1 MPSSYLVVG
10 GAGFIGSHFVKE
22 LLDRKKSLVR
32 VVDNLCSGTLGHI
45 DEFMENPAFEFVKI
59 EVQNTED
66 LIKSME
72 GIETVIHL
80 ASNPDIARAA
90 LEPRIDFTQGTALTE
105 SVAEAAR
112 VSGVKTVLYASG
124 SGVYGDAGETL
135 LSEDSPTNP
144 ISTYGASKLAGE
156 ALLAS
161 YSFMFGLKCLAF
173 RFANVVGPK
182 QTHGV
187 GYDFLRRMI
196 ENPQS
201 IQILGDG
208 NQSKSYIY
216 VQDVV
221 NAVLLCEQIIE
232 TGYDVFNVATSDFV
246 NVNEIA
252 DMVIKQLN
260 LNLESVNRIYTGGDR
275 GWKADVPVVRINA
288 AKISKVG
295 WAPRYTSLEA
305 ISKSL
310 SEMHSDAI
318 KSSLSNQSQGD

>member
-1 MPSSYLVVG
+1 LPSSYLVVG

>member
-22 LLDRKKSLVR
+22 LLDRKKNLVR

-90 LEPRIDFTQGTALTE
+90 AEPRIDFIQGTALTE

-112 VSGVKTVLYASG
+112 VSGIKTILYASG
-124 SGVYGDAGETL
+124 SGVYGDAGHLL
-135 LSEDSPTNP
+135 LSEDSPINP

-161 YSFMFGLKCLAF
+161 YSFMFGLKCLVF

-187 GYDFLRRMI
+187 GYDFLRRLKLDSTSL
-196 ENPQS
+196 E
-201 IQILGDG
+201 ILGNG
-208 NQSKSYIY
+208 EQNKSYIH
-216 VQDVV
+216 VTDIVRG
-221 NAVLLCEQIIE
+221 VLDLEEEIPS
-232 TGYDVFNVATSDFV
+232 GFDVFNISTTDQMT
-246 NVNEIA
+246 VNEIA
-252 DMVIKQLN
+252 KLAEITLGIDPL
-260 LNLESVNRIYTGGDR
+260 SVKHVYSGGDR
-275 GWKADVPVVRINA
+275 GWKADVPVVKLSA
-288 AKISKVG
+288 EKISQFG
-295 WAPRYTSLEA
+295 WTPKYNSYEAMSLALESMA
-305 ISKSL
+305 KTL
-310 SEMHSDAI
+310 
-318 KSSLSNQSQGD
+318 

>member
-1 MPSSYLVVG
+1 LPNSYLVVG

-22 LLDRKKSLVR
+22 LLALEKGLVR
-32 VVDNLCSGTLGHI
+32 AVDNLCSGTLGHI
-45 DEFMENPAFEFVKI
+45 DEFMENPAFEFVEI
-59 EVQNTED
+59 DVENTED
-66 LIKSME
+66 LIKAME

-90 LEPRIDFTQGTALTE
+90 VEPRIDFTQGTALTE

-112 VSGVKTVLYASG
+112 ISGVKTVLYASG

-187 GYDFLRRMI
+187 GYDFVRRLRQTPDHI
-196 ENPQS
+196 E
-201 IQILGDG
+201 ILGDG

-221 NAVLLCEQIIE
+221 NAVLLCEE
-232 TGYDVFNVATSDFV
+232 KTESGFDVFNVSTYDFV
-246 NVNEIA
+246 SVTEIA
-252 DMVIKQLN
+252 AIVISELGLDHRKV
-260 LNLESVNRIYTGGDR
+260 EKIYTGGDR
-275 GWKADVPVVRINA
+275 GWKADVPIVRLSP
-288 AKISKVG
+288 AKISKLG
-295 WAPRYTSLEA
+295 WAP
-305 ISKSL
+305 
-310 SEMHSDAI
+310 
-318 KSSLSNQSQGD
+318 LSNSRSAIEKAVHEMSTELF

>member
-1 MPSSYLVVG
+1 MPNSYLVVG

-22 LLDRKKSLVR
+22 LLALEKGLVR

-59 EVQNTED
+59 DVENTED
-66 LIKSME
+66 LIKAME

-90 LEPRIDFTQGTALTE
+90 VEPRIDFTQGTALTE

-112 VSGVKTVLYASG
+112 ISGVKTVLYASG
-124 SGVYGDAGETL
+124 SGVYGDAGETF

-187 GYDFLRRMI
+187 SFDFLRRLKD
-196 ENPQS
+196 NPCQ
-201 IQILGDG
+201 INILGDG
-208 NQSKSYIY
+208 KQSKSYIY

-221 NAVLLCEQIIE
+221 NAVLLCEEQIKN
-232 TGYDVFNVATSDFV
+232 GFDVFNVSTSDSV
-246 NVNEIA
+246 TVNEIA
-252 DMVIKQLN
+252 ELVIRELDLDPKG
-260 LNLESVNRIYTGGDR
+260 VVKIYSGGDR
-275 GWKADVPVVRINA
+275 GWKADVPIVRLDST
-288 AKISKVG
+288 KISKRG
-295 WAPRYTSLEA
+295 WVPRFNSYQAMLRS
-305 ISKSL
+305 IK
-310 SEMHSDAI
+310 EMSIVNNSHEPSF
-318 KSSLSNQSQGD
+318 